1 MSDLRDDIRRVFEQ
15 GIGRGDER
23 VIDELID
30 ERYINHDFPDA
41 PPGREGLKQVG
52 RAWRAAFP
60 DIAFTLHDV
69 LVDGDRVMTR
79 GTFTGTHRG
88 DFNGIPATGR
98 RVEVAWMDM
107 WRAADGRFVENWVR
121 IDMASMLSQ
130 LGVLPAPAAPATA

>member
-1 MSDLRDDIRRVFEQ
+1 MSDVRDDIRRLFVQ
-15 GIGRGDER
+15 GIARGDER

-30 ERYINHDFPDA
+30 ERYVNHDFPDA
-41 PPGREGLKQVG
+41 PPGREGFKQVG

-88 DFNGIPATGR
+88 DFAGIPATGR
-98 RVEVAWMDM
+98 YVEVAWMDI
-107 WRAADGRFVENWVR
+107 WRAAGGRFVENWVR
-121 IDMASMLSQ
+121 IDMSSMLAQ
-130 LGVLPAPAAPATA
+130 LGVMSPPAASATA